1 MEKGGRMSLGGESR
15 EERIERIYG
24 RLKGYYGAMH
34 WWPGDSAFEIMVGA
48 ILTQNTN
55 WRNVERALEN
65 VKRENCLEP
74 AALWKCSDSDIERMI
89 RPSGFYRV
97 KTRRLRAFLGMLMRE
112 YDGDVQ
118 RLCDTETYIL
128 RERLLAVSGIGEE
141 TADSMLLYGAGK
153 TIFVIDNYTRRI
165 LKRHGIIKD
174 DWSYGDIQ
182 TLCMGTGEQTAEKY
196 RDFHGYIVMTGK
208 EFCRKVPRC
217 GGCPLEKIP

>member
-1 MEKGGRMSLGGESR
+1 MSPDRGGGAEALEQMYR
-15 EERIERIYG
+15 
-24 RLKGYYGAMH
+24 RLHNYYGEMH

-65 VKRENCLEP
+65 VKREGCLDP
-74 AALWKCSDSDIERMI
+74 VALWTCNDDDIERMI
-89 RPSGFYRV
+89 RPSGFYRI
-97 KTRRLRAFLGMLMRE
+97 KTKRIRAFLEMVMGE
-112 YDGDVQ
+112 YKGDVRQ
-118 RLCDTETYIL
+118 LCDTETDAL

-153 TIFVIDNYTRRI
+153 PIFVIDNYTRRI
-165 LKRHGIIKD
+165 LTRHGVITD

-182 TLCMGTGEQTAEKY
+182 ALCMRAGDNTAERY
-196 RDFHGYIVMTGK
+196 RAFHGYIVNTGK

-217 GGCPLEKIP
+217 AGCPLEMMT